1 MPLGDPSMGGHAGFS
16 LGLALAQPD
25 RPVVVF
31 DTEGDLL
38 MNLGILATIAE
49 QGPRNFYYFLMD
61 NECYATTGGQPVP
74 NAQKVA
80 YDAVAR
86 ACGIER
92 TYAFTDIEQV
102 SKKLATIFA
111 NPGPVF
117 VWIKCI
123 PKSKIFR
130 SVSASPGANAR
141 RPGHQR
147 HQAGFGGFLKAIRG
161 TTGSNDN
168 CRARWGCLS
177 GSPAFTADQFRLGS
191 PPQKQQMWRLRR

>member
-1 MPLGDPSMGGHAGFS
+1 MMYIKELIAAFAPHRGTALVVSGRAGKYWSEFSETGLDLPLGDPSMGGHAGFS

-49 QGPRNFYYFLMD
+49 QAPRNFYYFLMD

-80 YDAVAR
+80 YDAIAR

-92 TYAFTDIEQV
+92 TYVFTDIGQV
-102 SKKLATIFA
+102 SKQLPTIFA

-117 VWIKCI
+117 VWNKVHPEIENLPIGQRVSWRKRTPAQVI
-123 PKSKIFR
+123 SDTRQALGVSSKR
-130 SVSASPGANAR
+130 
-141 RPGHQR
+141 
-147 HQAGFGGFLKAIRG
+147 
-161 TTGSNDN
+161 
-168 CRARWGCLS
+168 
-177 GSPAFTADQFRLGS
+177 
-191 PPQKQQMWRLRR
+191 

>member
-1 MPLGDPSMGGHAGFS
+1 MMYIKELVAAFAPHRGTALVVSGRAGKYWSEFSETELDLPLGDPSMGGHAGFS

-49 QGPRNFYYFLMD
+49 QAPRNFYYFLLD

-92 TYAFTDIEQV
+92 TYAFTDIEHV
-102 SKKLATIFA
+102 SNKLATILA

-117 VWIKCI
+117 VWNKVHPEIENLPIGQRVSWRKRTPAQVI
-123 PKSKIFR
+123 NDTRLALGASSKR
-130 SVSASPGANAR
+130 
-141 RPGHQR
+141 
-147 HQAGFGGFLKAIRG
+147 
-161 TTGSNDN
+161 
-168 CRARWGCLS
+168 
-177 GSPAFTADQFRLGS
+177 
-191 PPQKQQMWRLRR
+191 

>member
-1 MPLGDPSMGGHAGFS
+1 MIYINELVAAFAPHRGNALVVSGRAGRYWSEFSETEFDLPLGDPSMGGHAGFS

-49 QGPRNFYYFLMD
+49 QAPRNFYYLLMD

-74 NAQKVA
+74 NARKIA

-92 TYAFTDIEQV
+92 TYAFTDIAQV
-102 SKKLATIFA
+102 SGKLPTILAT
-111 NPGPVF
+111 PGPVF
-117 VWIKCI
+117 VWNKVHPEIENLPIGQRVSWRK
-123 PKSKIFR
+123 R
-130 SVSASPGANAR
+130 SPAQVISDTRLALKSASR
-141 RPGHQR
+141 R
-147 HQAGFGGFLKAIRG
+147 
-161 TTGSNDN
+161 
-168 CRARWGCLS
+168 
-177 GSPAFTADQFRLGS
+177 
-191 PPQKQQMWRLRR
+191 

>member
-1 MPLGDPSMGGHAGFS
+1 MMYIKELVAAFAPHRGTALVVSGRAGRYWSEFSETELDLPLGDPSMGGHAGFS

-117 VWIKCI
+117 VWNKVHPEIENLPIGQRVSWRKRTPAQVI
-123 PKSKIFR
+123 NDTRLALGDSSKR
-130 SVSASPGANAR
+130 
-141 RPGHQR
+141 
-147 HQAGFGGFLKAIRG
+147 
-161 TTGSNDN
+161 
-168 CRARWGCLS
+168 
-177 GSPAFTADQFRLGS
+177 
-191 PPQKQQMWRLRR
+191 

>member
-1 MPLGDPSMGGHAGFS
+1 MMYIKELIAAFAPHRDDALVVSGRAGKYWSEFSETGLDLPLGDPSMGGHAGFS

-25 RPVVVF
+25 RRVVLF

-49 QGPRNFYYFLMD
+49 QAPRNFYYFLMD

-102 SKKLATIFA
+102 SRKLPMIFA

-117 VWIKCI
+117 VWNKVHPEIENLPIGQRITWRKRTPAQVI
-123 PKSKIFR
+123 SDTRQALGVSSKR
-130 SVSASPGANAR
+130 
-141 RPGHQR
+141 
-147 HQAGFGGFLKAIRG
+147 
-161 TTGSNDN
+161 
-168 CRARWGCLS
+168 
-177 GSPAFTADQFRLGS
+177 
-191 PPQKQQMWRLRR
+191 

>member
-1 MPLGDPSMGGHAGFS
+1 MMYIKELVAAFAPHRGNALVVSGRAGKHWVEFSETGLDLPLGDPAMGGHAGFS

-25 RPVVVF
+25 RPVVLF

-49 QGPRNFYYFLMD
+49 QRPRNFYYFLMD
-61 NECYATTGGQPVP
+61 NEVYATTGGQPVP

-92 TYAFTDIEQV
+92 TYAFTEIEDV
-102 SKKLATIFA
+102 SRNMKTIFA

-117 VWIKCI
+117 VWNKVHPEIENAPIGQRVVWRK
-123 PKSKIFR
+123 R
-130 SVSASPGANAR
+130 SQAQVISDTRAALGVSAKR
-141 RPGHQR
+141 
-147 HQAGFGGFLKAIRG
+147 
-161 TTGSNDN
+161 
-168 CRARWGCLS
+168 
-177 GSPAFTADQFRLGS
+177 
-191 PPQKQQMWRLRR
+191 

>member
-1 MPLGDPSMGGHAGFS
+1 MMYIKDLIAAFAPHRGKALVVSGRAGRYWIEFSETGLDLPLGDPSMGGHAGFS

-49 QGPRNFYYFLMD
+49 QRPRNFYYFLMD

-74 NAQKVA
+74 NAQNVA
-80 YDAVAR
+80 YDAMAR

-92 TYAFTDIEQV
+92 THAFTEIEQV
-102 SKKLATIFA
+102 AKTLPTIFA

-117 VWIKCI
+117 IWNKVHPEIENSPIGQRVVWRKRNQAQVVSDTRAALGVS
-123 PKSKIFR
+123 SKR
-130 SVSASPGANAR
+130 
-141 RPGHQR
+141 
-147 HQAGFGGFLKAIRG
+147 
-161 TTGSNDN
+161 
-168 CRARWGCLS
+168 
-177 GSPAFTADQFRLGS
+177 
-191 PPQKQQMWRLRR
+191 

>member
-1 MPLGDPSMGGHAGFS
+1 MMYIKELVTAFAPHRGNALVVSGRAGKYWIEFGDTGSDLPLGDPSMGGHAGFS

-25 RPVVVF
+25 RNVVLF

-49 QGPRNFYYFLMD
+49 QRPRNFYYFLMD

-92 TYAFTDIEQV
+92 TYAFTEIEQV
-102 SKKLATIFA
+102 SKQMAAIFA

-117 VWIKCI
+117 VWNKVHPEIENSPIGQRISWRK
-123 PKSKIFR
+123 R
-130 SVSASPGANAR
+130 SPAQVISDTRQALGASPKR
-141 RPGHQR
+141 
-147 HQAGFGGFLKAIRG
+147 
-161 TTGSNDN
+161 
-168 CRARWGCLS
+168 
-177 GSPAFTADQFRLGS
+177 
-191 PPQKQQMWRLRR
+191 

>member
-1 MPLGDPSMGGHAGFS
+1 MIYIKELTAAFAPHRGNALVVSGRAGRYWSEFSETGLDLPLGDPSMGGHAGFS

-38 MNLGILATIAE
+38 MNLGILTTIAE
-49 QGPRNFYYFLMD
+49 QQPRNFYYFLMD

-80 YDAVAR
+80 YDAIAR

-92 TYAFTDIEQV
+92 TYAFTEIEQV

-111 NPGPVF
+111 SPGPVF
-117 VWIKCI
+117 VWNKVHPEIENLPIGQRVSWRKRTPAQVI
-123 PKSKIFR
+123 DDTR
-130 SVSASPGANAR
+130 LALGVSAKR
-141 RPGHQR
+141 
-147 HQAGFGGFLKAIRG
+147 
-161 TTGSNDN
+161 
-168 CRARWGCLS
+168 
-177 GSPAFTADQFRLGS
+177 
-191 PPQKQQMWRLRR
+191 